1 MNKQSRLPLG
11 SVIGILGGGQLG
23 RMLSLSASQLGFK
36 THIYDPDFNAPAKQ
50 VTNLSSTFKYDDIKK
65 KMEATMAQLVKKM
78 GLKSV
83 VKHLVGKGGMS
94 YFIDDPKEAKK
105 LQTNYFY
112 RYNTSLNG
120 LMIHH
125 DIPPEEFL
133 KYVHTIDLSFMK
145 EDMIMRNEL
154 EKLDMEKFIF
164 TNGSAEHAKNILT
177 HLGVYD
183 LFGRDKVF
191 DIQDAGYIPKP
202 EAKTFDLM
210 LKKFEIN
217 PKETIYIED
226 IAKNLSIGYER
237 GCITVWLINDEHF
250 GKMDSDKDYISHKIE
265 NLSLF
270 LKEIRLLKSK

>member
-1 MNKQSRLPLG
+1 MKNFKEMKYLLLDLDGVCYGKHNNYSLEKVFGQVSQRMTMFISERLK
-11 SVIGILGGGQLG
+11 I
-23 RMLSLSASQLGFK
+23 
-36 THIYDPDFNAPAKQ
+36 D
-50 VTNLSSTFKYDDIKK
+50 
-65 KMEATMAQLVKKM
+65 MA
-78 GLKSV
+78 
-83 VKHLVGKGGMS
+83 
-94 YFIDDPKEAKK
+94 EAKK
-105 LQTNYFY
+105 LQTDYFY
-112 RYNTSLNG
+112 KYNTSLNG

-145 EDMIMRNEL
+145 EDKIMKNEL

-191 DIQDAGYIPKP
+191 DIKDAGYVPKP

-210 LKKFEIN
+210 VKKFGLN
-217 PKETIYIED
+217 PTETIYIED

-237 GCITVWLINDEHF
+237 GCATVWLINDEHF

-270 LKEIRLLKSK
+270 LKEIRLLKSQ